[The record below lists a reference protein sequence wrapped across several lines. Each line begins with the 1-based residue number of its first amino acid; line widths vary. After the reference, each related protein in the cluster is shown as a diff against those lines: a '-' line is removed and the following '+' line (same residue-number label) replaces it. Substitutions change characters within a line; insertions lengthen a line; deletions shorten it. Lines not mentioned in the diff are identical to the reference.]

1 MRRLRTADAAVQDCL
16 RFACRSL
23 VPALELVTDEV
34 DHVLDALAGRY
45 VPPGPAG
52 APTRGM
58 AHILPTG
65 RNFFAVDP
73 RAVPS
78 QAAWRVGEQ
87 LRPRGARAPSRGRG
101 PLPEMIGLG
110 AWGNVPDAD
119 ARRRRRGGSG
129 AVRRGAC
136 VESAVAGG
144 FRISR

>member
-1 MRRLRTADAAVQDCL
+1 M
-16 RFACRSL
+16 
-23 VPALELVTDEV
+23 PALEQVTDEV

-65 RNFFAVDP
+65 RNFYAVDP

-87 LRPRGARAPSRGRG
+87 LAREVLARHRRGRRAAT
-101 PLPEMIGLG
+101 P
-110 AWGNVPDAD
+110 
-119 ARRRRRGGSG
+119 R
-129 AVRRGAC
+129 
-136 VESAVAGG
+136 
-144 FRISR
+144 